1 MWLAT
6 KAELLYWWP
15 VGWFWRRKNA
25 TLSMLC
31 QIVVCGIPIPKFHVF
46 MLPLS
51 LVAGPQKIWTVT
63 LHKMS
68 TPENCIL
75 NFLRFYLN
83 QNILFSLFKGKKW
96 SDTYKTVLPIFGRK
110 QKIHNKLQFQILFLV
125 IVLWFIRKDSVNF
138 QIIYIFKVLAIFW
151 KLKLCRACNASAGRH
166 LLIFWNWPPKIYLI
180 SRNV

>member
-1 MWLAT
+1 
-6 KAELLYWWP
+6 
-15 VGWFWRRKNA
+15 
-25 TLSMLC
+25 MLC

-68 TPENCIL
+68 TPKNCIL
-75 NFLRFYLN
+75 NFFSFTWTKIFYLACLKAKTEV
-83 QNILFSLFKGKKW
+83 ILIKPFCPFLEENK
-96 SDTYKTVLPIFGRK
+96 
-110 QKIHNKLQFQILFLV
+110 KIHNKLQFQILFLV
-125 IVLWFIRKDSVNF
+125 ILLWFIRKDSVNF

>member
-6 KAELLYWWP
+6 KAELLYWWGGFEEEKCYTFYVVP
-15 VGWFWRRKNA
+15 NCCMWDTNSKISCLHVASFLGRRASEN
-25 TLSMLC
+25 LDCS
-31 QIVVCGIPIPKFHVF
+31 
-46 MLPLS
+46 
-51 LVAGPQKIWTVT
+51 VT

-68 TPENCIL
+68 TPKNCIL
-75 NFLRFYLN
+75 NFLSFTWTKIFYLACLTAKTEV
-83 QNILFSLFKGKKW
+83 ILIKPFCPFLEENK
-96 SDTYKTVLPIFGRK
+96 
-110 QKIHNKLQFQILFLV
+110 KIHNKLQFQILFLV
-125 IVLWFIRKDSVNF
+125 IFLWFIKQDSVNF